1 MATTVTSTGHRLT
14 SILER
19 LRGTI
24 DGLVALAVGDANGF
38 PIAFVGPAGE
48 REAATA
54 MATLLVSAAER
65 TVSALRLH
73 RVQHVLIQA
82 DDAAILVHPIDHRFV
97 LLALL
102 AVNADI
108 ERARAQLHACVDDI
122 RIALEGE

>member
-1 MATTVTSTGHRLT
+1 MISTVTSTGQRLT

-24 DGLVALAVGDANGF
+24 DGLVAVAVGDANGF
-38 PIAFVGPAGE
+38 PIAFAGPAAE

-73 RVQHVLIQA
+73 RVQHLLIQA
-82 DDAAILVHPIDHRFV
+82 DDAAILVHPIDGRFV
-97 LLALL
+97 LMALL
-102 AVNADI
+102 PVNADI
-108 ERARAQLHACVDDI
+108 ERARAQLHGCADDI
-122 RIALEGE
+122 RIALEGD